1 MGMFDRSRS
10 LVRRIA
16 ALTLVGCVGG
26 TLAVAVSAGVAGAAP
41 VGDFYTPPSNLPTAT
56 GAIVRTAPMPLYL
69 SPPGAGGAYPHTG
82 QLVMYTSRLE
92 DGTPTAVTG
101 TYIDSTQP
109 WRGKGPRPTVVIAPG
124 TAGQGDQCAVSR
136 AFSTGLYATATPL
149 SVSANQE
156 ALSAVVWNQLGA
168 RVFVTDY
175 IGLGTPGV
183 HTYTNRVEEAHA
195 VLDAARAADAL
206 SGTGPATPLALWG
219 YSQGGGAVAAAA
231 ELAPT
236 YAPELNIKGA
246 WAGAPP
252 ADLVKVLDKVDGVLI
267 GGVIGFAINGFVA
280 RHPELENVLHERMT
294 PAGEALL
301 KELSTECIG
310 DVILKQ
316 PFLRTSLYTKD
327 HRSLLDN
334 LRTVPAAMQVLDEQ
348 RIGRLEPQ
356 VPVLITS
363 ARNDDTVPYGQAR
376 QLALDW
382 CSKGATVTF
391 HTDDLPPIAPGMTL
405 GNHFGPEFIDGYGT
419 NGAVSYVLDR
429 LNDVPLAQHCSI
441 N

>member
-1 MGMFDRSRS
+1 M
-10 LVRRIA
+10 RRIV
-16 ALTLVGCVGG
+16 ALTLAGCVGG
-26 TLAVAVSAGVAGAAP
+26 ALAAAVSTGVAGAAP
-41 VGDFYTPPSNLPTAT
+41 VGDFYTPPGTLPAAS
-56 GAIVRTAPMPLYL
+56 GAIVRTEPMPLYL
-69 SPPGAGGAYPHTG
+69 TAPGHGGEYPLTG
-82 QLVMYTSRLE
+82 RLVMYTSRLE

-101 TYIDSTQP
+101 TYVDSSQP

-124 TAGQGDQCAVSR
+124 TSGQGDQCAMSH
-136 AFSTGLYATATPL
+136 AFSTGLYATVTPP
-149 SVSANQE
+149 SFSANQE
-156 ALSAVVWNQLGA
+156 ALSAGLWNALGA

-175 IGLGTPGV
+175 IGLGTPGI
-183 HTYTNRVEEAHA
+183 HTYVNRVEEAHA

-206 SGTGPATPLALWG
+206 SGTGAATPLALWG

-236 YAPELNIKGA
+236 YAPDLNIKGV

-252 ADLVKVLDKVDGVLI
+252 ADLTAVLAKVDGGLI
-267 GGVIGFAINGFVA
+267 GGVIGFAMNGFVA
-280 RHPELENVLHERMT
+280 RHPELANVLHERMT
-294 PAGEALL
+294 PDGVAVLRD
-301 KELSTECIG
+301 LSTECIG
-310 DVILKQ
+310 DVILRH
-316 PFLRTSLYTKD
+316 PFLRTGLYTKD

-334 LRTVPAAMQVLDEQ
+334 LRTIPSAMRVLDEQ
-348 RIGRLEPQ
+348 RIGRLKPQ
-356 VPVLITS
+356 TPVLITS
-363 ARNDDTVPYGQAR
+363 GRNDDTVPYGQAR

-391 HTDDLPPIAPGMTL
+391 HTDELPPIAPGTTI

-429 LNDVPLAQHCSI
+429 LNDVPIAQHCSI